1 MSEQEA
7 KQVVLEWLKI
17 NYQYGDAEHG
27 LINEL
32 FLMISNVPM
41 TAQENAALN
50 MLSEKAEFELIAEFA
65 SWGLEEVGRMNDKK
79 VRFYVSTGMH
89 GSLETETFL
98 LKADLN
104 IEFDIL
110 TPEKLEKEI
119 TEAYD
124 DWLGSNIDSGWL
136 IEKEVAE

>member
-1 MSEQEA
+1 
-7 KQVVLEWLKI
+7 
-17 NYQYGDAEHG
+17 
-27 LINEL
+27 
-32 FLMISNVPM
+32 
-41 TAQENAALN
+41 
-50 MLSEKAEFELIAEFA
+50 
-65 SWGLEEVGRMNDKK
+65 NDKK

-98 LKADLN
+98 LKTDLN

-110 TPEKLEKEI
+110 TLEQLEKEI

-124 DWLGSNIDSGWL
+124 DWLVNNIDSGWS

>member
-1 MSEQEA
+1 
-7 KQVVLEWLKI
+7 
-17 NYQYGDAEHG
+17 
-27 LINEL
+27 
-32 FLMISNVPM
+32 
-41 TAQENAALN
+41 
-50 MLSEKAEFELIAEFA
+50 
-65 SWGLEEVGRMNDKK
+65 MNDKK
-79 VRFYVSTGMH
+79 VRFYVSIGMH

-110 TPEKLEKEI
+110 TTEQLEKEI
-119 TEAYD
+119 TVAYD

>member
-1 MSEQEA
+1 M
-7 KQVVLEWLKI
+7 
-17 NYQYGDAEHG
+17 
-27 LINEL
+27 
-32 FLMISNVPM
+32 
-41 TAQENAALN
+41 
-50 MLSEKAEFELIAEFA
+50 FER
-65 SWGLEEVGRMNDKK
+65 GVGMNDKK

-98 LKADLN
+98 LKTDLN

-110 TPEKLEKEI
+110 TPDQLEKEI

>member
-1 MSEQEA
+1 
-7 KQVVLEWLKI
+7 
-17 NYQYGDAEHG
+17 
-27 LINEL
+27 
-32 FLMISNVPM
+32 
-41 TAQENAALN
+41 
-50 MLSEKAEFELIAEFA
+50 
-65 SWGLEEVGRMNDKK
+65 MNDNK

-98 LKADLN
+98 LKTDLN

-110 TPEKLEKEI
+110 TPDQLEKEI

>member
-1 MSEQEA
+1 
-7 KQVVLEWLKI
+7 
-17 NYQYGDAEHG
+17 
-27 LINEL
+27 
-32 FLMISNVPM
+32 
-41 TAQENAALN
+41 
-50 MLSEKAEFELIAEFA
+50 
-65 SWGLEEVGRMNDKK
+65 MNDKK

-98 LKADLN
+98 LKTYLN

-110 TPEKLEKEI
+110 TLEQLEKEI

-124 DWLGSNIDSGWL
+124 DWLVNNIDSGWS

>member
-1 MSEQEA
+1 
-7 KQVVLEWLKI
+7 
-17 NYQYGDAEHG
+17 
-27 LINEL
+27 
-32 FLMISNVPM
+32 
-41 TAQENAALN
+41 
-50 MLSEKAEFELIAEFA
+50 
-65 SWGLEEVGRMNDKK
+65 MNDKK

-98 LKADLN
+98 LKTDLN

-110 TPEKLEKEI
+110 TLEQLEKEI

-124 DWLGSNIDSGWL
+124 DWLVNNIDSGWS

>member
-1 MSEQEA
+1 
-7 KQVVLEWLKI
+7 
-17 NYQYGDAEHG
+17 
-27 LINEL
+27 
-32 FLMISNVPM
+32 
-41 TAQENAALN
+41 
-50 MLSEKAEFELIAEFA
+50 
-65 SWGLEEVGRMNDKK
+65 MNDKK

-98 LKADLN
+98 LKTDLN

-110 TPEKLEKEI
+110 TPDQLEKEI

>member
-1 MSEQEA
+1 
-7 KQVVLEWLKI
+7 
-17 NYQYGDAEHG
+17 
-27 LINEL
+27 
-32 FLMISNVPM
+32 
-41 TAQENAALN
+41 
-50 MLSEKAEFELIAEFA
+50 
-65 SWGLEEVGRMNDKK
+65 MNDKK

-110 TPEKLEKEI
+110 IPEQLEKEI

-124 DWLGSNIDSGWL
+124 DWLVNNIDSGWL

>member
-1 MSEQEA
+1 
-7 KQVVLEWLKI
+7 
-17 NYQYGDAEHG
+17 
-27 LINEL
+27 
-32 FLMISNVPM
+32 
-41 TAQENAALN
+41 
-50 MLSEKAEFELIAEFA
+50 
-65 SWGLEEVGRMNDKK
+65 MNDNK
-79 VRFYVSTGMH
+79 VRFCVSTGMH

-98 LKADLN
+98 LKTDLN

-110 TPEKLEKEI
+110 TPDQLEKEI

>member
-1 MSEQEA
+1 M
-7 KQVVLEWLKI
+7 
-17 NYQYGDAEHG
+17 
-27 LINEL
+27 
-32 FLMISNVPM
+32 
-41 TAQENAALN
+41 
-50 MLSEKAEFELIAEFA
+50 FER
-65 SWGLEEVGRMNDKK
+65 GVGMNDKK

-98 LKADLN
+98 LKTDLN

-110 TPEKLEKEI
+110 TLEQLEKEI

>member
-1 MSEQEA
+1 
-7 KQVVLEWLKI
+7 
-17 NYQYGDAEHG
+17 
-27 LINEL
+27 
-32 FLMISNVPM
+32 
-41 TAQENAALN
+41 
-50 MLSEKAEFELIAEFA
+50 
-65 SWGLEEVGRMNDKK
+65 MNDKK

-98 LKADLN
+98 LKTDLN

-110 TPEKLEKEI
+110 ILEQLEKEI

-124 DWLGSNIDSGWL
+124 DWLVNNIDSGWS

>member
-1 MSEQEA
+1 
-7 KQVVLEWLKI
+7 
-17 NYQYGDAEHG
+17 
-27 LINEL
+27 
-32 FLMISNVPM
+32 
-41 TAQENAALN
+41 
-50 MLSEKAEFELIAEFA
+50 
-65 SWGLEEVGRMNDKK
+65 MNDKK
-79 VRFYVSTGMH
+79 VRFYVSTSMH

-110 TPEKLEKEI
+110 TSEQLEKEI